1 MYNYKRLYP
10 RTHVRTYATR
20 MCVRGRA
27 NASDKLSRT
36 LIIGR
41 FYRDANEK
49 APAGSP
55 LSAARTIA
63 PLESIGADD
72 DKNRGRLLME
82 RKPLNGR
89 APTTTAGRGNFG
101 RGTRSLSPRTTV
113 ADTVTTICFLCAGP
127 GHESDESTR
136 QTTPTRNG
144 YAGRS
149 LRNTV
154 RNTNRPEISGIGS
167 HRA

>member
-1 MYNYKRLYP
+1 
-10 RTHVRTYATR
+10 
-20 MCVRGRA
+20 MCVCGRA

-72 DKNRGRLLME
+72 KNRGRLLME

-89 APTTTAGRGNFG
+89 APTTTAGGRNFG
-101 RGTRSLSPRTTV
+101 QENRSLSPRTTV
-113 ADTVTTICFLCAGP
+113 ADTVTTICFLCAGSR
-127 GHESDESTR
+127 HESDESTR

-167 HRA
+167 HRTTSVARTARARINNDDCT